1 MKTIVAVVLL
11 LLAGSV
17 PAHHSYAMFDGSRT
31 LSVSG
36 TVAKLEWMNPHVFV
50 WLYVP
55 NPKTKVGYDL
65 YVFENG
71 SPNVLARL
79 GWTRTSLTPG
89 EKIVVEYWPLKDGRN
104 GGHFTKTVYP
114 DGRVLYGAGGPNA
127 LTVGEPHLAPEA
139 PTGADRV
146 KQ

>member
-1 MKTIVAVVLL
+1 MKTVVAAVLL
-11 LLAGSV
+11 VLASSAS
-17 PAHHSYAMFDGSRT
+17 AHHTYAMFDGSRT
-31 LSVSG
+31 LTVSG

-55 NPKTKVGYDL
+55 NPKAKEGYDL

-71 SPNVLARL
+71 SPNVLVRL
-79 GWTRTSLTPG
+79 GWTKTALTAG

-104 GGHFTKTVYP
+104 GGHFNKATHA

-127 LTVGEPHLAPEA
+127 AAKGEPHLAPDSA
-139 PTGADRV
+139 GA
-146 KQ
+146 KP

>member
-1 MKTIVAVVLL
+1 MKTVVAVILL
-11 LLAGSV
+11 LLTSSV
-17 PAHHSYAMFDGSRT
+17 WSHHSYAMFDGSRT

-55 NPKTKVGYDL
+55 NSMAKEGYDL

-79 GWTRTSLTPG
+79 GWTRTSLTAG

-104 GGHFTKTVYP
+104 GGHFTRTIYS
-114 DGRVLYGAGGPNA
+114 DGRILYGAGGPNA
-127 LTVGEPHLAPEA
+127 ATVGEPQLAPQS
-139 PTGADRV
+139 PTGSERP
-146 KQ
+146 KP

>member
-1 MKTIVAVVLL
+1 MKTFVAAILL
-11 LLAGSV
+11 LLASSV

-55 NPKTKVGYDL
+55 NPKTKEGYDL

-104 GGHFTKTVYP
+104 GGHFTKTIYA
-114 DGRVLYGAGGPNA
+114 DGRALYGAGGPNVA
-127 LTVGEPHLAPEA
+127 TVGEPHLAPE